1 MLTGHLAGVLGWP
14 VAHSRSPAIHEA
26 AYAAVGLADWRYQKL
41 PVPPEAFAETA
52 RALPGAG
59 FAGANVTSPH
69 KAAAAELADEL
80 TPAAR
85 EIGAANTL
93 TFAGGRVHADN
104 TDAPGFLAAL
114 ADARPGGPPAA
125 ALVLGAGGTARA
137 VVWALRHAGVGDV
150 MVWNRTPERAHE
162 LCAELGG
169 RAVTEAEPADV
180 LVNCTAVGL
189 DGAGTTFAQLP
200 LTVEAL
206 GGYECV
212 LDFVYSDEVTEL
224 MAAAREAGAGVVD
237 GLELLVRQGALSFE
251 AWTGTSAPLDV
262 MRSAA
267 RNA

>member
-1 MLTGHLAGVLGWP
+1 VLVGVLGWP

-26 AYAAVGLADWRYQKL
+26 AYAALGLTDWRYQKL
-41 PVPPEAFAETA
+41 PVPPEAFAETT

-59 FAGANVTSPH
+59 FAGANVTIPH

-93 TFAGGRVHADN
+93 TFTGGRVHADN

-114 ADARPGGPPAA
+114 ADARPGGGAPDV

-137 VVWALRHAGVGDV
+137 VVWALRKAGVGDV
-150 MVWNRTPERAHE
+150 MVWNRTPERARD

-169 RAVTEAEPADV
+169 RAVAEAEPADV

-189 DGAGTTFAQLP
+189 DGAGSTFAQLP
-200 LTVEAL
+200 LSAEAL
-206 GGYECV
+206 GGYQCV
-212 LDFVYSDEVTEL
+212 LDFVYAGGQTEL
-224 MAAAREAGAGVVD
+224 IEAARDAGAAVVD
-237 GLELLVRQGALSFE
+237 GLELLVRQGAFSFE
-251 AWTGTSAPLDV
+251 AWTGRSAPLDV

-267 RNA
+267 RDA

>member
-1 MLTGHLAGVLGWP
+1 VLAGVLGWP

-26 AYAAVGLADWRYQKL
+26 AYAALGLTEWRYQKL

-59 FAGANVTSPH
+59 FAGANVTIPH

-93 TFAGGRVHADN
+93 TFADGSLHADN

-114 ADARPGGPPAA
+114 ADARPGAPPAA

-150 MVWNRTPERAHE
+150 MVWNRTPERARE

-169 RAVTEAEPADV
+169 RAVAVAEPAGV

-189 DGAGTTFAQLP
+189 DGAGGTFSQLP
-200 LTVEAL
+200 LTMEAL

-212 LDFVYSDEVTEL
+212 LDFVYAGGQTEL
-224 MAAAREAGAGVVD
+224 IDAAREAGAAVVD

-251 AWTGTSAPLDV
+251 AWTGHSAPLDV

-267 RNA
+267 RDA